1 MQEGSYYQT
10 AVYLWLK
17 ESYGIVPAARG
28 APRPGLP
35 KVKDKTRDRV
45 DARTRACRHVNPTLP
60 FCHAEQREAS
70 ISPPALRWILR
81 FAQDDCRRTF
91 HPAFQPM
98 KKPPLLLALFA
109 GLAVALSAAE
119 PYTIAVIPKGTTHE
133 FWKSIHAGAVKAQRE
148 LAAAG
153 IAVNVIWKGPLKEDD
168 REQQVQVVENFIG
181 RRVSGIVLAPLD
193 HKALVAPVETA
204 VRGKIPVVIIDSGL
218 ATQAYT
224 SFVATDNREGGRI
237 AARNLGRLLGGKGNV
252 IMLRLQIGSNSTE
265 EREAGFVEIM
275 QHDFPGIRL
284 LSIDQ
289 HAGATRDTAKRA
301 AETLLS
307 RYGSVVNGVFAPNES
322 TGAGMLLALRD
333 AGLAGK
339 VKFIAFDSGETLN
352 AGLKSGHIDGLV
364 VQNPMNMGYLGVKT
378 MVAVLRGEKVP
389 ARIDTGVGFVT
400 RENFDDPALADM
412 VNPPLDQYLK

>member
-1 MQEGSYYQT
+1 M
-10 AVYLWLK
+10 
-17 ESYGIVPAARG
+17 
-28 APRPGLP
+28 
-35 KVKDKTRDRV
+35 
-45 DARTRACRHVNPTLP
+45 
-60 FCHAEQREAS
+60 
-70 ISPPALRWILR
+70 
-81 FAQDDCRRTF
+81 
-91 HPAFQPM
+91 
-98 KKPPLLLALFA
+98 
-109 GLAVALSAAE
+109 
-119 PYTIAVIPKGTTHE
+119 
-133 FWKSIHAGAVKAQRE
+133 
-148 LAAAG
+148 
-153 IAVNVIWKGPLKEDD
+153 
-168 REQQVQVVENFIG
+168 
-181 RRVSGIVLAPLD
+181 LAPLD

-218 ATQAYT
+218 ATNVYA
-224 SFVATDNREGGRI
+224 SFVSTDNREGGRI

-252 IMLRLQIGSNSTE
+252 IMLRLQVGSNSTE
-265 EREAGFVEIM
+265 EREAGFVEVM
-275 QHDFPGIRL
+275 QQDFPSIRL

-322 TGAGMLLALRD
+322 TGAGMFLALRD

-378 MVAVLRGEKVP
+378 AVAVLRGEKVP

-400 RENFDDPALADM
+400 RENFDDPELADI
-412 VNPPLDQYLK
+412 VNPPLDKYLK